1 MKEETTIL
9 THAMTNNIDKQDKH
23 IEKVFWDGQ
32 SQDARYSSYEKKVYS
47 AFRVTEYIEMIRLV
61 NARYPLLTGSSIVD
75 IGCSAGVS
83 SITLATLDFKVT
95 GLDISEGLI
104 SQAKEL
110 AINESSSAQFLTG
123 DAARLPFAQESIDV
137 CFMVG
142 LLHHFPNYT
151 PVINDIH
158 RILKLGGLVVAIEPN
173 ALNLAYRIS
182 FKLVHM
188 KNGVTPNEFPLSPFS
203 IRREFNRIFDEV
215 SIIPFRSS
223 DVPFL
228 RQSGF
233 IGKGILG
240 GGVKAAYLFM
250 RRLFVPKILQ
260 GPFFIAIGR
269 KL

>member
-1 MKEETTIL
+1 MTI
-9 THAMTNNIDKQDKH
+9 HVDKQDKYV
-23 IEKVFWDGQ
+23 EKIFWDGQ

-47 AFRVTEYIEMIRLV
+47 AFRVPEYIEMIRLV
-61 NARYPLLTGSSIVD
+61 NAKYPLLAGSSIVD

-110 AINESSSAQFLTG
+110 AINENSSAQFLTG
-123 DAARLPFAQESIDV
+123 DAVRLPFERESVDV

-142 LLHHFPNYT
+142 LLHHFPNYA
-151 PVINDIH
+151 PVIDDIY
-158 RILKLGGLVVAIEPN
+158 RILKPGGVVVAIEPN
-173 ALNLAYRIS
+173 ALNIAYRTS

-188 KNGVTPNEFPLSPFS
+188 KNGVTPNEHPLSPFR
-203 IRREFNRIFDEV
+203 IRREFSQIFDEV

-233 IGKGILG
+233 LGKGILG
-240 GGVKAAYLFM
+240 AGLKAVYLFM

-260 GPFFIAIGR
+260 GTFFIAIGK